1 MLRLYELFSSDLF
14 DDFYRLTLPRCSVSS
29 IYYPSRGDTI
39 HIRPDLYYLYFVL
52 SHLIFFMWCHFH
64 FHLQD
69 ICRKASDEGI
79 FGGQQPQATAAAT
92 IIFTATMCSY
102 FSKLKEKHRNNV
114 NNSSNISSNANNND
128 VKDRTYYK
136 EKIFSDHKNMKTID
150 KGSLNMILTIDAA
163 SATISGVKRAYQT
176 ILLNIDAILPDVFN
190 KSLDEYSS
198 CRLIDREGWVS
209 ELSTFDELMKIQ
221 KQKQLALITVKE
233 EKRKSSSNRIKN
245 SGPSEDLCELMRRE
259 ISAADKLN
267 DGDAS
272 HAARMDAKSFFP
284 SQSPSSPSPSPSPL
298 LLYAMCPSTALP
310 CSSDI
315 ARDRNKNS
323 NKTANTNTATRAANI
338 IPAATVTSATTTTA
352 AAAPAN
358 SRLLQENELPLNTNI
373 NTNTNTS
380 TKSCRAVVI
389 SPADFP
395 IPSDGAIIT
404 TSTSTSTSSLTANPS
419 EKQART
425 LKCTGTTQV
434 LDFVKVKNEKD
445 SFPSSHCKIGQSD
458 VRMSNGNCNIGD
470 YPIDKYH
477 QEMRTNIDNKRYFGD
492 LVAEELNNQS
502 MCPKIEQKKLQKISI

>member
-1 MLRLYELFSSDLF
+1 
-14 DDFYRLTLPRCSVSS
+14 
-29 IYYPSRGDTI
+29 
-39 HIRPDLYYLYFVL
+39 
-52 SHLIFFMWCHFH
+52 MWYHSH

-114 NNSSNISSNANNND
+114 NNCSNNSNNGNND
-128 VKDRTYYK
+128 DIKDRINYR

-150 KGSLNMILTIDAA
+150 QGSLNMILTIDAA

-176 ILLNIDAILPDVFN
+176 LLLNIEAILPDVFN

-221 KQKQLALITVKE
+221 KQKQLALITAKE
-233 EKRKSSSNRIKN
+233 EKRKSSSNRMKN
-245 SGPSEDLCELMRRE
+245 SGPSEDLCEMRRE

-267 DGDAS
+267 DGGAS
-272 HAARMDAKSFFP
+272 HAARMDVKSFFP
-284 SQSPSSPSPSPSPL
+284 SPSSPSFSPSPVL
-298 LLYAMCPSTALP
+298 LSAICPSTSLP

-323 NKTANTNTATRAANI
+323 NRTANTNTATRAANI
-338 IPAATVTSATTTTA
+338 IPTATASSASTTT

-358 SRLLQENELPLNTNI
+358 SRLLQENEMPPNTNTNI
-373 NTNTNTS
+373 NTNTNT
-380 TKSCRAVVI
+380 KSCRAEVI

-395 IPSDGAIIT
+395 IPSGGAIIT
-404 TSTSTSTSSLTANPS
+404 TSTSTSTSSLNANPP

-434 LDFVKVKNEKD
+434 LDIVKIKNEKD
-445 SFPSSHCKIGQSD
+445 SFTFSHCKIGHSD
-458 VRMSNGNCNIGD
+458 VRMSNGNYNNGD
-470 YPIDKYH
+470 YPIDNNH
-477 QEMRTNIDNKRYFGD
+477 QENRTKIDNKRYFGD
-492 LVAEELNNQS
+492 QAAEELNNQR
-502 MCPKIEQKKLQKISI
+502 MCPNIEQKKLQKISI